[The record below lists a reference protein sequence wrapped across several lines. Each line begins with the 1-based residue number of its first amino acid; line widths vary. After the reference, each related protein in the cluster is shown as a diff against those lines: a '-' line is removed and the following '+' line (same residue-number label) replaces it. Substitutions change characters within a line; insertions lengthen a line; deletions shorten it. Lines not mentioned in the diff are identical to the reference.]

1 MDPMDNE
8 LKKELARGPFSQNG
22 FNDSLRKRIEERID
36 NHVAVRRP
44 RRWSVWSAGV
54 SAVLASALVF
64 LFVTDSR
71 PLPLVQQEAVE
82 KPETLQQPSAAD
94 PTPHGPDWEATV
106 RSALLIGLR
115 SDGPAAED
123 PQAPSTYRTVLIA
136 PDRNRLQK
144 TAEGEG
150 ILMPYKL
157 DFWKIG
163 NERTAN
169 GSQETHML
177 TAHLASAKP
186 KTGSPAN
193 RGNPAQTVVR
203 SEKLMFAGNRYIAVA
218 QTAAANSG
226 QAESPLKQEYV
237 WVKEL
242 EQIASVRRQTPAL
255 QLEPHVTLQ
264 SVFASAAVPVL
275 KELKPAPPPAG
286 SGHAEPA
293 ADLSGKSW
301 TISRKQGKWTAQ
313 IASYDEPSTDAA
325 GGPSYRLR
333 EVPLALPQAVVSHDE
348 LAVPW
353 RDIVRMQ
360 PGAVDAFSSP
370 NRDMVAVVT
379 EQNIIIY
386 PYADQWIPIPLMTLP
401 LQPKESV
408 VMIQWATG
416 SYVELWKRQVKA
428 YLQPQ

>member
-36 NHVAVRRP
+36 NHAAVRRP
-44 RRWSVWSAGV
+44 RRWSAWSAGV

-71 PLPLVQQEAVE
+71 PLPLVQQEAAE
-82 KPETLQQPSAAD
+82 KPEMQQPAATA
-94 PTPHGPDWEATV
+94 PAPHGPDWEASV

-115 SDGPAAED
+115 SDAPAAEN

-157 DFWKIG
+157 DFWKIE
-163 NERTAN
+163 NEPKAN
-169 GSQETHML
+169 GAQETYTL
-177 TAHLASAKP
+177 TAHVASAKP
-186 KTGSPAN
+186 KTSGSAE
-193 RGNPAQTVVR
+193 RGKLAQTVVR
-203 SEKLMFAGNRYIAVA
+203 AEKLMFAGNRYVAVA
-218 QTAAANSG
+218 QTTAGKNGAAP
-226 QAESPLKQEYV
+226 SPAQQDYV

-242 EQIASVRRQTPAL
+242 EQLASGQKTAAPL
-255 QLEPHVTLQ
+255 SEPHVTLH
-264 SVFASAAVPVL
+264 SVFAAAAVPVL
-275 KELKPAPPPAG
+275 KELKPAQPVG
-286 SGHAEPA
+286 SGRAKTAA
-293 ADLSGKSW
+293 ADLSGESW
-301 TISRKQGKWTAQ
+301 TIARKQGKWTAQ
-313 IASYDEPSTDAA
+313 LASYDSPANGAA
-325 GGPSYRLR
+325 EGPAYRLQ
-333 EVPLALPQAVVSHDE
+333 EVPLALPQSVVSHDE

-353 RDIVRMQ
+353 RDIVRVQ

-408 VMIQWATG
+408 VMIQWAMG
-416 SYVELWKRQVKA
+416 SYVELWKRQVKT

>member
-44 RRWSVWSAGV
+44 RRWSAWSAGV

-71 PLPLVQQEAVE
+71 PLPLVQQEAAE
-82 KPETLQQPSAAD
+82 KPEMQHQPSAAAHA
-94 PTPHGPDWEATV
+94 PHGPDWEASV

-115 SDGPAAED
+115 SDAPAAEN

-163 NERTAN
+163 NERKAT
-169 GSQETHML
+169 GSQETYTL
-177 TAHLASAKP
+177 TAHLASVKP
-186 KTGSPAN
+186 KTSGSAD
-193 RGNPAQTVVR
+193 RRNPAQPVVR
-203 SEKLMFAGNRYIAVA
+203 SEKLMFAGNRYVAVT
-218 QTAAANSG
+218 QTTAAKTSAA
-226 QAESPLKQEYV
+226 QSPAPQDYV

-242 EQIASVRRQTPAL
+242 EQLASGRQVPAPL
-255 QLEPHVTLQ
+255 SEPHVALR
-264 SVFASAAVPVL
+264 SVFAAAAVPVL
-275 KELKPAPPPAG
+275 KELKPAPPSAGLGHGEPA
-286 SGHAEPA
+286 A
-293 ADLSGKSW
+293 ADLSGESW
-301 TISRKQGKWTAQ
+301 TIARKQGKWTAQ
-313 IASYDEPSTDAA
+313 LASYDGTANGAA
-325 GGPSYRLR
+325 EGMTYRLR
-333 EVPLALPQAVVSHDE
+333 EVPLALPPSVVSHDE

-353 RDIVRMQ
+353 RDIVRVQ

-370 NRDMVAVVT
+370 NRDMVAIVT

-408 VMIQWATG
+408 VMIQWAMG
-416 SYVELWKRQVKA
+416 SYVELWKRQVKT

>member
-36 NHVAVRRP
+36 NQVAVRRP
-44 RRWSVWSAGV
+44 RRWSAWSAGV
-54 SAVLASALVF
+54 SAVLASALLF
-64 LFVTDSR
+64 LFVTDNR
-71 PLPLVQQEAVE
+71 PLPLMQQEAAE
-82 KPETLQQPSAAD
+82 KPELQQPSAAA
-94 PTPHGPDWEATV
+94 PAPHGPDWEATV

-115 SDGPAAED
+115 SDASAVEN

-157 DFWKIG
+157 DFWKIE
-163 NERTAN
+163 NEPKAT

-186 KTGSPAN
+186 KTSGSTD
-193 RGNPAQTVVR
+193 RGKPTQTVVR
-203 SEKLMFAGNRYIAVA
+203 AEKLMFAGNRYVAVA
-218 QTAAANSG
+218 QTTAGKSGAAP
-226 QAESPLKQEYV
+226 SPAQQDYV

-242 EQIASVRRQTPAL
+242 EQIAPGRRTPAPL
-255 QLEPHVTLQ
+255 SEPHVTLR
-264 SVFASAAVPVL
+264 SVFAAAAVPVL
-275 KELKPAPPPAG
+275 KELKPAPPPTG
-286 SGHAEPA
+286 SGHAELAA
-293 ADLSGKSW
+293 ADLSGESW
-301 TISRKQGKWTAQ
+301 TIARKQGKWTAQ
-313 IASYDEPSTDAA
+313 LASYDGAA
-325 GGPSYRLR
+325 NGAADGATYRLR
-333 EVPLALPQAVVSHDE
+333 EVPLALPQSVVSHDE

-353 RDIVRMQ
+353 RDIVRVQ

-408 VMIQWATG
+408 VMIQWAMG
-416 SYVELWKRQVKA
+416 SYVELWKRQVKT

>member
-8 LKKELARGPFSQNG
+8 LKKELARAPFSQNG
-22 FNDSLRKRIEERID
+22 FNDSLRKRIEDRID

-44 RRWSVWSAGV
+44 RRWNVWSAGV
-54 SAVLASALVF
+54 SAVLATALVF

-71 PLPLVQQEAVE
+71 PFPLMQQEAAE
-82 KPETLQQPSAAD
+82 KPGMQPPSAAA
-94 PTPHGPDWEATV
+94 PAPHGPDWEASV
-106 RSALLIGLR
+106 QSALLIGLR
-115 SDGPAAED
+115 SDEPAAEN

-150 ILMPYKL
+150 ILMPYKF
-157 DFWKIG
+157 DFWKIA
-163 NERTAN
+163 NERKAS
-169 GSQETHML
+169 GPQEAYTL
-177 TAHLASAKP
+177 TAHLASTKP
-186 KTGSPAN
+186 KTSSSADH
-193 RGNPAQTVVR
+193 GNPAQTVVR
-203 SEKLMFAGNRYIAVA
+203 SEKLMFAGNRYVAVKQTTAAKSSAA
-218 QTAAANSG
+218 QTPA
-226 QAESPLKQEYV
+226 QQDYV

-242 EQIASVRRQTPAL
+242 EQLASGRQAPAPL
-255 QLEPHVTLQ
+255 AEPHVTLR
-264 SVFASAAVPVL
+264 SVFAAAADPVL
-275 KELKPAPPPAG
+275 KELRPALPPAG

-293 ADLSGKSW
+293 AADLSGESW
-301 TISRKQGKWTAQ
+301 TIARKQGKWSAQ
-313 IASYDEPSTDAA
+313 LASYDGQASGTAEGTA
-325 GGPSYRLR
+325 YRLR
-333 EVPLALPQAVVSHDE
+333 EVPLALPQSVVSHDE

-353 RDIVRMQ
+353 RDIVRVQ

-370 NRDMVAVVT
+370 NHDMVAVVT

-408 VMIQWATG
+408 VMIQWAMG

>member
-8 LKKELARGPFSQNG
+8 LKKELAHGPFSQNG

-44 RRWSVWSAGV
+44 RRWGAWSAGV

-71 PLPLVQQEAVE
+71 PLPLVQQEAAE
-82 KPETLQQPSAAD
+82 KLEIQQPSAAA
-94 PTPHGPDWEATV
+94 PAPHGPDWEASV

-115 SDGPAAED
+115 SDAPAAED

-163 NERTAN
+163 NERKAN
-169 GSQETHML
+169 GSQEAHTL

-186 KTGSPAN
+186 KTSSGAN
-193 RGNPAQTVVR
+193 RGNPAQTVV
-203 SEKLMFAGNRYIAVA
+203 SEKLMFAGNRYVAVA
-218 QTAAANSG
+218 QTTAAKSG
-226 QAESPLKQEYV
+226 AAQSPAHQDYV

-242 EQIASVRRQTPAL
+242 GQIASGRQAPAPL
-255 QLEPHVTLQ
+255 LEPHVTLR
-264 SVFASAAVPVL
+264 SVFAATAVPVL
-275 KELKPAPPPAG
+275 KELKPAPPSAR
-286 SGHAEPA
+286 SGHGEPAA
-293 ADLSGKSW
+293 ADLSGESW
-301 TISRKQGKWTAQ
+301 TIARKQGKWTAQ
-313 IASYDEPSTDAA
+313 IASYDSEA
-325 GGPSYRLR
+325 GGTAYRLR
-333 EVPLALPQAVVSHDE
+333 EVPLALPPSVVSHDE

-353 RDIVRMQ
+353 RDIVRVQ

-386 PYADQWIPIPLMTLP
+386 PYAEQWIPIPLMTLP

-408 VMIQWATG
+408 VMIQWAMG